1 MLEKEKIKV
10 FVNIKD
16 GKTICICKRDRKK
29 CNKPCE
35 PDEVERDKFKGWEDA
50 FHVDRYGK

>member
-16 GKTICICKRDRKK
+16 GKPICICKRDRKK